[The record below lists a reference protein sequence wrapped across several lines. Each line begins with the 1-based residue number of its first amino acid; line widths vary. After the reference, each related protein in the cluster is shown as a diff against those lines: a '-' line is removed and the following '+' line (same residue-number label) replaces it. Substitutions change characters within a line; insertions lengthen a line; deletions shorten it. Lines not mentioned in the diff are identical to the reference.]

1 MVRKQRMK
9 LVVFGANGPTGR
21 LVTRQALTEG
31 HTVTAV
37 TRRPDTFPIEDLRLR
52 VAGADALDPEAVDEV
67 VAGHD
72 RVISTLGV
80 PYTREPVTVFSQSA
94 RNIVAAMSG
103 HGLRRLVCVTSI
115 GVHPEL
121 APEEK
126 FFFRKVVGPILL
138 SMGRPLYED
147 ARRMEEIVR
156 ATDLDWTIVR
166 PSGLFDATTV
176 TDYRIAVAPQR
187 LAGMFTSRTDLADVL
202 LREATEDRHAGA
214 CIEVITTQGTPNYA
228 KVFLKEALR
237 IGK

>member
-1 MVRKQRMK
+1 MK

-21 LVTRQALTEG
+21 LVTQRALAEG

-37 TRRPDTFPIEDLRLR
+37 TRRPEAFPIEDARLR
-52 VAGADALDPEAVDEV
+52 VAGADALDAAAVDEV

-72 RVISTLGV
+72 RVVSTLGV
-80 PYTREPVTVFSQSA
+80 PYTKEPVTIYSQGA
-94 RNIVAAMSG
+94 RNIVAAMKR

-115 GVHPEL
+115 GVHPQL

-147 ARRMEEIVR
+147 ARRMEENVR
-156 ATDLDWTIVR
+156 ATDHDWTIVR
-166 PSGLFDATTV
+166 PSGLFDAPTV
-176 TDYRIAVAPQR
+176 TDYRIAVAPER
-187 LAGMFTSRTDLADVL
+187 LPGMFTSRADLADVL
-202 LREATEDRHAGA
+202 LREATDDRHVHA
-214 CIEVITTQGTPNYA
+214 CIEVITTQGTPSYA
-228 KVFLKEALR
+228 RVFLKEALH

>member
-1 MVRKQRMK
+1 MK

-21 LVTRQALTEG
+21 LVTRQALDEG
-31 HTVTAV
+31 HAVTAV
-37 TRRPDTFPIEDLRLR
+37 TRNPDAFPIRDPRLR
-52 VAGADALDPEAVDEV
+52 VAAADALEAAQVDEV

-80 PYTREPVTVFSQSA
+80 PYTREPVTIFSQGA
-94 RNIVAAMSG
+94 RNIAAAMDR

-126 FFFRKVVGPILL
+126 LIFRKVVGPLLL

-147 ARRMEEIVR
+147 ARRMEDIVR

-166 PSGLFDATTV
+166 PSGLFDTDTV
-176 TDYRIAVAPQR
+176 SDYRIAVEPQR
-187 LAGMFTSRTDLADVL
+187 LPGMFTSRTDLADVL
-202 LREATEDRHAGA
+202 VREAVDDLHVRT
-214 CIEVITTQGTPNYA
+214 CIEVITTQGTPSYA
-228 KVFLKEALR
+228 RVFLKEALR
-237 IGK
+237 LGK

>member
-1 MVRKQRMK
+1 MK

-21 LVTRQALTEG
+21 LVTQRALTEG

-37 TRRPDTFPIEDLRLR
+37 TRRPEAFPIEDPRLR
-52 VAGADALDPEAVDEV
+52 VAGADALNAAAVDEV

-72 RVISTLGV
+72 RVVSTLGV
-80 PYTREPVTVFSQSA
+80 PYTKEPVTIYSQGA
-94 RNIVAAMSG
+94 RNIVAAMNR

-115 GVHPEL
+115 GVHPRL

-126 FFFRKVVGPILL
+126 FFYRKVVGPILL

-176 TDYRIAVAPQR
+176 TDYRIAVAPER
-187 LAGMFTSRTDLADVL
+187 LPGMFTSRADLADVL
-202 LREATEDRHAGA
+202 LREVTDDQYVRA
-214 CIEVITTQGTPNYA
+214 CIEVITTQGTPSYA
-228 KVFLKEALR
+228 RVFLKEALH
-237 IGK
+237 IGT

>member
-1 MVRKQRMK
+1 MK

-21 LVTRQALTEG
+21 LVTQRALAEG

-37 TRRPDTFPIEDLRLR
+37 TRRPEAFPIEDPRLR
-52 VAGADALDPEAVDEV
+52 VAGADALDAAAVDEV

-72 RVISTLGV
+72 RVVSTLGV
-80 PYTREPVTVFSQSA
+80 PYTKEPVTIYSQGA
-94 RNIVAAMSG
+94 RNIVAAMKR

-115 GVHPEL
+115 GVHPQL
-121 APEEK
+121 APEER

-166 PSGLFDATTV
+166 PSGLFDAPTV
-176 TDYRIAVAPQR
+176 TDYRIAVAPER
-187 LAGMFTSRTDLADVL
+187 LPGMFTSRADLADVL
-202 LREATEDRHAGA
+202 LREATDDQHVHA
-214 CIEVITTQGTPNYA
+214 CIEVITTQGTPSYA
-228 KVFLKEALR
+228 RVFLKEALH